1 MDLIWKPQQMAPQV
15 LSKIVLMKTLYC
27 YIHHK
32 AVKCRVRIGDI
43 DLPD

>member
-1 MDLIWKPQQMAPQV
+1 MDLISKPWQTAPRV
-15 LSKIVLMKTLYC
+15 LSKIVLMENLYC

-32 AVKCRVRIGDI
+32 AVKSRVKIVGI